1 MSRGE
6 AVQRLVHSL
15 EQAKEKCR
23 LWGDTQDHQVMY
35 NILLQFDM
43 LPREACTAFRE
54 MSYDEIL
61 RLPSGQKDTV
71 LEKIRETFDHLR
83 TS

>member
-1 MSRGE
+1 
-6 AVQRLVHSL
+6 
-15 EQAKEKCR
+15 
-23 LWGDTQDHQVMY
+23 
-35 NILLQFDM
+35 
-43 LPREACTAFRE
+43 